1 MYAFLLLALP
11 GAIVWHCTTNRSYK
25 FKAFIPPVLLG
36 AFCAVIICIIR
47 EFLLTSADIVE
58 ESFFTYFICD
68 ALNNTALPAL
78 ILFAAFYFISKDNI
92 EYKFLSI
99 FPLEA
104 SFFAILLP
112 FTVITGENRISFF
125 LNTCFPLIFLSSISI
140 STTASLFSLK
150 VKSKNVILCMRAVS
164 ILAFFIPSFAKAL
177 WMFGTGVLVYIPFTV
192 IISAAALLT
201 ASKIKFDVSYTNM
214 HAAE

>member
-36 AFCAVIICIIR
+36 VFSAVIICIIR

-58 ESFFTYFICD
+58 ESFFLYFICD

-78 ILFAAFYFISKDNI
+78 ILFAAFYFISNDKI
-92 EYKFLSI
+92 KYKFLSI

-125 LNTCFPLIFLSSISI
+125 LNTCLPLIFLSSISI
-140 STTASLFSLK
+140 STTTSIFSLK
-150 VKSKNVILCMRAVS
+150 AESLVN
-164 ILAFFIPSFAKAL
+164 FTIPELSEKEK
-177 WMFGTGVLVYIPFTV
+177 TY
-192 IISAAALLT
+192 LLGSHT
-201 ASKIKFDVSYTNM
+201 SEELNEFVWGKYDTQSNRF
-214 HAAE
+214 